1 MMIKIA
7 TYAAAFGLVAFLAG
21 SAANAQS
28 NAKAD
33 PTPTSKAA
41 SSKGTTRMISDATF
55 AREAAEG
62 GIAEVKFG
70 QLAEDKGSSQEV
82 KNFGKRMVTDHT
94 KADDQLKADAAK
106 EKFTL
111 PTDMSKRDQM
121 AYDRLSKLSGSAFDR
136 AYSRDMVRD
145 HRADVAE
152 FLNESKH
159 GKQEWTKDFAL
170 QNLPTLRD
178 HLKQAEEMLHKVEP
192 AKTSKS

>member
-7 TYAAAFGLVAFLAG
+7 TYAVAFGLLTFLAG
-21 SAANAQS
+21 SSATAQS
-28 NAKAD
+28 NAKPD
-33 PTPTSKAA
+33 PTPTSNATA
-41 SSKGTTRMISDATF
+41 SKHTTRMISDSTF

-70 QLAEDKGSSQEV
+70 QLAEEKGSSQEV
-82 KNFGKRMVTDHT
+82 KDFGKRMVTDHT
-94 KADDQLKADAAK
+94 KANDQLKADAAK

-136 AYSRDMVRD
+136 AYARDMVRD

-152 FLNESKH
+152 FLNESKN
-159 GKQEWTKDFAL
+159 GKQEWTKDFAS
-170 QNLPTLRD
+170 QTLPTLRE
-178 HLKQAEEMLHKVEP
+178 HLKQAEEILHKVES

>member
-1 MMIKIA
+1 MMIKFA
-7 TYAAAFGLVAFLAG
+7 TYALAFGLLAFLAG
-21 SAANAQS
+21 SPATAQS

-33 PTPTSKAA
+33 PTPTSKATA
-41 SSKGTTRMISDATF
+41 SKHTTRMISDSTF

-70 QLAEDKGSSQEV
+70 QLAEEKGSSQEV
-82 KNFGKRMVTDHT
+82 KDFGKRMVTDHT
-94 KADDQLKADAAK
+94 KANDQLKTDAAK

-136 AYSRDMVRD
+136 AYARDMVRD
-145 HRADVAE
+145 HRADVGE
-152 FLNESKH
+152 FLNESKN
-159 GKQEWTKDFAL
+159 GKQEWTKDFAS
-170 QNLPTLRD
+170 QTLPTLRE

-192 AKTSKS
+192 AKTGKS

>member
-1 MMIKIA
+1 MIKIA
-7 TYAAAFGLVAFLAG
+7 TYAAVFGLLTFLTT
-21 SAANAQS
+21 SPTTAQS
-28 NAKAD
+28 NAKTD
-33 PTPTSKAA
+33 PAPTSKAT
-41 SSKGTTRMISDATF
+41 SSKHTTKMISDTTF
-55 AREAAEG
+55 AREAAEA

-82 KNFGKRMVTDHT
+82 KDFGKRMVTDHT
-94 KADDQLKADAAK
+94 KANDQLKADASK

-121 AYDRLSKLSGSAFDR
+121 AYDRLSKLSGTAFDR
-136 AYSRDMVRD
+136 AYARDMVRD
-145 HRADVAE
+145 HRADIAE
-152 FLNESKH
+152 FMSESKN

-170 QNLPTLRD
+170 QTLPTLRE

>member
-1 MMIKIA
+1 MIIKIA
-7 TYAAAFGLVAFLAG
+7 TYAAAFGLLAFLAG
-21 SAANAQS
+21 NPATAQS

-33 PTPTSKAA
+33 PTPTSKAT
-41 SSKGTTRMISDATF
+41 SSKHTTRMISDSTF

-70 QLAEDKGSSQEV
+70 QLAEEKGSSQEV
-82 KNFGKRMVTDHT
+82 KDFGKRMVTDHT
-94 KADDQLKADAAK
+94 KGNDQLKADAAK

-136 AYSRDMVRD
+136 AYGRDMVRD

-152 FLNESKH
+152 FLNESKN
-159 GKQEWTKDFAL
+159 GKQEWTKDFASHT
-170 QNLPTLRD
+170 LPTLRE

-192 AKTSKS
+192 AKTGKA

>member
-7 TYAAAFGLVAFLAG
+7 TYAAAFGLLAFLA
-21 SAANAQS
+21 ATPATAQS

-33 PTPTSKAA
+33 PTSTSKAT
-41 SSKGTTRMISDATF
+41 SSKHTTRMISDSTF
-55 AREAAEG
+55 ARKAAEG

-70 QLAEDKGSSQEV
+70 QLAEEKGSSQGV
-82 KNFGKRMVTDHT
+82 KEFGKRMVTDHT
-94 KADDQLKADAAK
+94 KANDQLKADAAK

-136 AYSRDMVRD
+136 AYARDMVRD

-152 FLNESKH
+152 FLNESKN
-159 GKQEWTKDFAL
+159 GKQEWTKDFAS
-170 QNLPTLRD
+170 QTLPTLRE
-178 HLKQAEEMLHKVEP
+178 HLKQAEEMLHNVQP
-192 AKTSKS
+192 SKTSKS

>member
-7 TYAAAFGLVAFLAG
+7 THTAAFGLLAFLAG
-21 SAANAQS
+21 SPATAQS

-33 PTPTSKAA
+33 PTPTGKAT
-41 SSKGTTRMISDATF
+41 SSKHTTKMISDSTF

-70 QLAEDKGSSQEV
+70 QLAEEKGSSQEV
-82 KNFGKRMVTDHT
+82 KDFGKRMVTDHT
-94 KADDQLKADAAK
+94 KANDQLKADAAK

-111 PTDMSKRDQM
+111 PTDMSKRDQT
-121 AYDRLSKLSGSAFDR
+121 AYDRLSKLSGPAFDH
-136 AYSRDMVRD
+136 AYARDMVRD

-170 QNLPTLRD
+170 QTLPTLRE

-192 AKTSKS
+192 AKTGKS

>member
-7 TYAAAFGLVAFLAG
+7 TYAGAFGLLAFLAG
-21 SAANAQS
+21 TPVTAQ
-28 NAKAD
+28 
-33 PTPTSKAA
+33 TSKTT
-41 SSKGTTRMISDATF
+41 SSKHTTRMISDSTF

-70 QLAEDKGSSQEV
+70 QLAEEKGSSQEV
-82 KNFGKRMVTDHT
+82 KDFGKRMVTDHT
-94 KADDQLKADAAK
+94 KANEQLKADAAK

-111 PTDMSKRDQM
+111 PADMNKRDQM
-121 AYDRLSKLSGSAFDR
+121 AYDRLSKLSGPAFDS
-136 AYSRDMVRD
+136 AYARDMVRD

-159 GKQEWTKDFAL
+159 GKQEWTKDFAS
-170 QNLPTLRD
+170 QTLPTLRE

-192 AKTSKS
+192 NKTSKS